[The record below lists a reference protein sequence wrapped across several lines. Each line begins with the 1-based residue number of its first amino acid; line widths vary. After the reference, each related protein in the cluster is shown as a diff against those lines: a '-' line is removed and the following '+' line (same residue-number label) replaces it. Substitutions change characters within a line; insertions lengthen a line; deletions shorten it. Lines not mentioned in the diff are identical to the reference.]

1 MSKIINFPVPES
13 TGFKNLKQFF
23 EVACSVQGCDF
34 YLATA
39 EEMAE
44 RGSITEN
51 ELLTLRRIG
60 RQKRYSL
67 MTD

>member
-1 MSKIINFPVPES
+1 MAKIINFPVPES
-13 TGFKNLKQFF
+13 TGFKNLKQLFD
-23 EVACSVQGCDF
+23 VACSVQGCDF
-34 YLATA
+34 YLGTA

-44 RGSITEN
+44 HGSITKN

-67 MTD
+67 MID

>member
-1 MSKIINFPVPES
+1 MCKIIPFPVQES